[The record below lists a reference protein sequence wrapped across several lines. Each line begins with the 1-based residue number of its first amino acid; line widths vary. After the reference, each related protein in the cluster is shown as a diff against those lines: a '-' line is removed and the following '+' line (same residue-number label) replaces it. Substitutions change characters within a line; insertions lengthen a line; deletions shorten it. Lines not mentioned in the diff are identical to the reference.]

1 MYGHEP
7 GCPKLAWKQF
17 GALTSFNRSRLF
29 RASIRYGSTIWRR
42 RLSPFSMTSEL
53 DWSPIVRFRH
63 GFLAGTVKRVE
74 GDAWSA
80 GGGLSTKGR
89 PTPELGLLA
98 FGRRPVAFTHR
109 VLLAKVF
116 SLLRLAIVSRSLLVV
131 DVSLCVDPD

>member
-1 MYGHEP
+1 
-7 GCPKLAWKQF
+7 
-17 GALTSFNRSRLF
+17 
-29 RASIRYGSTIWRR
+29 
-42 RLSPFSMTSEL
+42 MTSEL
-53 DWSPIVRFRH
+53 DWSPIVRFGH

>member
-29 RASIRYGSTIWRR
+29 RASIRYGSTEAKIIP
-42 RLSPFSMTSEL
+42 LL
-53 DWSPIVRFRH
+53 HDLGIGLVPIVRFGH
-63 GFLAGTVKRVE
+63 GFLAGTMKRVE

-80 GGGLSTKGR
+80 GGELSTKGR